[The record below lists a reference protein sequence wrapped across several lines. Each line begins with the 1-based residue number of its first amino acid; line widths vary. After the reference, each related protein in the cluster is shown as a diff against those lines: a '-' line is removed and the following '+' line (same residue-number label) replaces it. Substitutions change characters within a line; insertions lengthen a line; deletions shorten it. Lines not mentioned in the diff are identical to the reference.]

1 MSEINE
7 NNLLDNG
14 AVDSDIKSKSNL
26 LNASDTVQDIQ
37 DKALVTEVTSVA
49 REEAATGQ
57 KIKVPSPEELYTNAT
72 LSFIRNMKH
81 INDLICGRNGP
92 SYKISRKGMNR
103 VLNAILQLP
112 MDGLAVTLQGKDEK
126 AAFMLG
132 QRVIADR
139 FIITQKHILDER
151 KRLQQEVESGNVTEN
166 ANEQPQ
172 VAETK
177 ETSNESL

>member
-57 KIKVPSPEELYTNAT
+57 KIKVPSPEELYTNSGIANPDVRWKCIGWLSALSPLLYNHNSVDFKFT
-72 LSFIRNMKH
+72 ENEFRLSFK
-81 INDLICGRNGP
+81 
-92 SYKISRKGMNR
+92 
-103 VLNAILQLP
+103 
-112 MDGLAVTLQGKDEK
+112 
-126 AAFMLG
+126 
-132 QRVIADR
+132 
-139 FIITQKHILDER
+139 
-151 KRLQQEVESGNVTEN
+151 
-166 ANEQPQ
+166 
-172 VAETK
+172 
-177 ETSNESL
+177 